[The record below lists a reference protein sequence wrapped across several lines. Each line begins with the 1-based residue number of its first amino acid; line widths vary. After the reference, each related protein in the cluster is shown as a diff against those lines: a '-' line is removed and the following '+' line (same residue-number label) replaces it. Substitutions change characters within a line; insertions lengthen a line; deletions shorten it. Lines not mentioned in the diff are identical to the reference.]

1 MTTSPSNPSFTDC
14 AGKPHGT
21 SLEHNRGNEPARIG
35 TTPSSGWVRQASA
48 AGRRPPPRRTRHGPA
63 APVTALIPVVNARI
77 MHRLIA
83 RSRLHVYRGG
93 HLDLIAEPG
102 RLAPVVEQFLD
113 LT

>member
-1 MTTSPSNPSFTDC
+1 
-14 AGKPHGT
+14 
-21 SLEHNRGNEPARIG
+21 
-35 TTPSSGWVRQASA
+35 
-48 AGRRPPPRRTRHGPA
+48 
-63 APVTALIPVVNARI
+63 

-83 RSRLHVYRGG
+83 RSRLHVYRG